1 MPEELYKIHKI
12 DARNINSV
20 VTSPIVDVTITSPPY
35 FDMKDYGY
43 NEQIG
48 YGQSYDEYLEDLFTV
63 FSNVFDCTKDTG
75 TLWVIIDAFRKNG
88 ETIPLPFDF
97 ANKIKTIG
105 WKLKEIIIWG
115 KDKTV
120 PWSHKGQMRSSFEY
134 ILMFSK
140 SENYNFYIDKVRDYE
155 ALKKWWVKYPERYNP
170 RGKTPEA
177 IWNFDI
183 PVQGSWGKGYIKHFC
198 PLPEEMIAQILKLT
212 TLEGDVVL
220 DPFSGS
226 GAVLSK
232 ADNMK
237 RKFIGTELNPEY
249 INMFENYLLQTGT
262 QKRHEYETDEKNLL
276 TQNKFEKLILELRA
290 LKYARLFSQKINDQK
305 IDNVSLLYVEITDKI
320 PQRSHSLIEIRS
332 LMLNMGFKRAP
343 RIDGTQFIYEG
354 RTSEMDDIFYFE
366 NIVLL
371 TEYTVKKSVSSHLIN
386 KKVIYDK
393 IKDDAGEFI
402 KFLLGCTQ
410 FQAFSDAFS
419 EHVLSK
425 YSIKQLQIRV
435 LYASKFQIPSEHK
448 LLVNNIK
455 YFDYPIVKYF
465 EGIAKVIRKTAKH
478 EFFDFLEI
486 DFDKVADNIK
496 GTSVS
501 SAHDFHGHILPEE
514 HSSFKEGYKLISFYI
529 DADSLLKRSFVL
541 RKEGWRNT
549 DNVGLYQRMFVA
561 TKMRSL
567 RKYLHEE
574 QHETKVQA
582 TIIKIQNESSI
593 IGIIDGQHRAYAYH
607 EGEDIYEE
615 SIAKLRGIQNLLVT
629 GILYPK
635 NENEDKR
642 LKFEAKLFLEINA
655 NQSGA
660 SSGLKQEIE
669 YYLIP
674 FSTTSIAKYVINQ
687 LNLGGPLGT
696 FFERY
701 SYEKDKIKTAS
712 IISFGL
718 KPLIKFDGNDS
729 LFKIWNNANKEK

>member
-1 MPEELYKIHKI
+1 MAKLIKPKKGFKK
-12 DARNINSV
+12 
-20 VTSPIVDVTITSPPY
+20 P
-35 FDMKDYGY
+35 K
-43 NEQIG
+43 
-48 YGQSYDEYLEDLFTV
+48 
-63 FSNVFDCTKDTG
+63 
-75 TLWVIIDAFRKNG
+75 VI
-88 ETIPLPFDF
+88 
-97 ANKIKTIG
+97 
-105 WKLKEIIIWG
+105 
-115 KDKTV
+115 
-120 PWSHKGQMRSSFEY
+120 
-134 ILMFSK
+134 
-140 SENYNFYIDKVRDYE
+140 
-155 ALKKWWVKYPERYNP
+155 
-170 RGKTPEA
+170 
-177 IWNFDI
+177 
-183 PVQGSWGKGYIKHFC
+183 
-198 PLPEEMIAQILKLT
+198 LT
-212 TLEGDVVL
+212 
-220 DPFSGS
+220 
-226 GAVLSK
+226 
-232 ADNMK
+232 
-237 RKFIGTELNPEY
+237 
-249 INMFENYLLQTGT
+249 QT
-262 QKRHEYETDEKNLL
+262 QK
-276 TQNKFEKLILELRA
+276 
-290 LKYARLFSQKINDQK
+290 DQK
-305 IDNVSLLYVEITDKI
+305 LQEK
-320 PQRSHSLIEIRS
+320 EIRS

-574 QHETKVQA
+574 QR
-582 TIIKIQNESSI
+582 NESSI

-674 FSTTSIAKYVINQ
+674 FSTTSIAKY
-687 LNLGGPLGT
+687 
-696 FFERY
+696 
-701 SYEKDKIKTAS
+701 IKTAS

-729 LFKIWNNANKEK
+729 LFKIWNNANKEKLRKKTEDFSVLQDYKHFVVEEIRNILIGFKDNIANEKWVMDRSDLAAILNVTTINGIINCLRILIENNKNGDVHYYRTKLKEVDSFDFNKYKSSQYRQMGQDLYNNYFI